1 MPTKSNVVA
10 ITMRQSS
17 NQLESDSMVKDSHI
31 KEAKVTPIQTE
42 ADPWVKQI
50 TAVARKQDKRA
61 YQQLFEYFAPRLKT
75 FFIQLKHTPEE
86 SEELI
91 QETFINVWRKADLF
105 VENKAKVSTWIYT
118 IARNKRLDYLRKL
131 QRQVNTTDLGDYDP
145 SEVDGL
151 QFESRSEQELVRI
164 IAQIPQE
171 QQVVLKKVYF
181 EGYSHQAAAEVL
193 DITLG
198 TVKGRVRS
206 GLNHIK
212 RIIGG
217 DL

>member
-10 ITMRQSS
+10 ITARQAS
-17 NQLESDSMVKDSHI
+17 NQLENDAILTKA
-31 KEAKVTPIQTE
+31 EEGT
-42 ADPWVKQI
+42 DPWVTHI
-50 TAVARKQDKRA
+50 TSVARKQDRRA

-75 FFIQLKHTPEE
+75 FFVQLKHTPEE

-145 SEVDGL
+145 SDVDGL
-151 QFESRSEQELVRI
+151 QLESRSEQELVRI
-164 IAQIPQE
+164 INKIPQE
-171 QQVVLKKVYF
+171 QQEVLKKVYF
-181 EGYSHQAAAEVL
+181 EGYSHQATAEVL
-193 DITLG
+193 NITLG

-206 GLNHIK
+206 GLTHIK

-217 DL
+217 EL